1 MESPERRIY
10 KIILIFSTII
20 FKYAFSYFFSGDKMV
35 KFAHISDVHLGGWK
49 QQLMQDLNFE
59 SFKKAVDICI
69 QNKLDFILF
78 GGDLFDSAYPPIEIL
93 KKTFAEFRRFH
104 EAKIPCFIIAGSHD
118 YSVSGKTF
126 LDVLEHAGFC
136 TNVTNIE
143 NISQEPPKGS
153 SGSPVLGGPR
163 AGRLG
168 EAVSSIESEE
178 TQIILNPTLHEGV
191 AIYGYP
197 GKKSGLEI
205 PELRKIKV
213 NDAPGMF
220 KIFMLHT
227 TIDKAKGTLPIDAI
241 ETDLLPEMDYYAL
254 GHLHI
259 DFRYKNFVYPG
270 PIFPN
275 NFQELED
282 LKHGSFYIVDTN
294 ASSEKVDL
302 KIKDTV
308 QLEIEIKNALTATE
322 LIISELD
329 KKDLNDK
336 IILLRIKGE
345 IEKGTNS
352 DIKFA
357 QIEEFTKSKNA
368 YFMLRN
374 THDLKTKDVEL
385 EIELKESENV
395 EDETI
400 THYSTENPSDFNS
413 LIPQLM
419 NALAIEKQ
427 EGEKTESF
435 TTRLIDESKKILKF

>member
-1 MESPERRIY
+1 
-10 KIILIFSTII
+10 
-20 FKYAFSYFFSGDKMV
+20 MV
-35 KFAHISDVHLGGWK
+35 RFAHISDVHLGGWK
-49 QQLMQDLNFE
+49 QQPLQDLNFE

-93 KKTFAEFRRFH
+93 KKTFKEFRKLS

-126 LDVLEHAGFC
+126 LDVLENAGFC

-143 NISQEPPKGS
+143 E
-153 SGSPVLGGPR
+153 LD
-163 AGRLG
+163 
-168 EAVSSIESEE
+168 EE
-178 TQIILNPTLHEGV
+178 RIILNPVLHEGV

-205 PELRKIKV
+205 PELRKIQI
-213 NDAPGMF
+213 NDSPGMF

-259 DFRYKNFVYPG
+259 DFKYKNFIYPG

-282 LKHGSFYIVDTN
+282 LKAGSFYIIDTK
-294 ASSEKVDL
+294 ASSEKIDL
-302 KIKDTV
+302 KIKDIV
-308 QLEIEIKNALTATE
+308 SLEIEIKNALTATE

-329 KKDLNDK
+329 KKDLSDK
-336 IILLRIKGE
+336 IILLRVKGE

-357 QIEEFTKSKNA
+357 QIEEFAKSKNA

-374 THDLKTKDVEL
+374 THDLKTKEVEL
-385 EIELKESENV
+385 EIELKDAENV
-395 EDETI
+395 EEETI
-400 THYSTENPSDFNS
+400 THYSNENPSDFNS
-413 LIPQLM
+413 LIPQLI
-419 NALAIEKQ
+419 NGLSIEKQ

-435 TTRLIDESKKILKF
+435 TKRLIEESQKILKF